1 MFRHVSILTYTL
13 VKIGTFKPVPGVG
26 KWVVKKVKVK
36 GEIMKFIGRNENKTK
51 TQTETIN
58 FLPKMRKQKRSSG
71 IKKVTRTQ
79 D

>member
-1 MFRHVSILTYTL
+1 
-13 VKIGTFKPVPGVG
+13 
-26 KWVVKKVKVK
+26 VKVK